1 MSNKMQTEKPEIL
14 TVQEVAQF
22 LRVSERTVYE
32 WATAGTIPCGKLGT
46 TWRFKRSEV
55 EKWVNQHLSAPS
67 KKDVTFSPITI
78 NEILDPAHVILLE
91 TDSKDTALLTMLE
104 RLSDTG
110 AIKDK
115 ASIAEGIFQ
124 REKLMSTGIGLG
136 IAIPH
141 VRMDGISSLLMAVGL
156 STEDITDYESLDS
169 QPVRLIFMILA
180 GKDQHTL
187 HIKTMAAISR
197 RIKSPVLR
205 EMIVQA
211 RQPEIIY
218 NLLTGEAAQ

>member
-1 MSNKMQTEKPEIL
+1 MRENDPQIL
-14 TVQEVAQF
+14 TVKEVADF
-22 LRVSERTVYE
+22 LRVSERTVYD
-32 WATAGTIPCGKLGT
+32 WATSGTIPCGKLGT

-67 KKDVTFSPITI
+67 KKDVTFSPIMI
-78 NEILDPAHVILLE
+78 NEILDPSHVVLLE
-91 TDSKDTALLTMLE
+91 TDSKDAALLALLD
-104 RLSDTG
+104 RLSETE

-115 ASIAEGIFQ
+115 AAVAEGIFQ

-141 VRMDGISSLLMAVGL
+141 VRMDGILSLLMAVGI
-156 STEDITDYESLDS
+156 STEDISDYESLDS

-180 GKDQHTL
+180 GKDQHTM

-197 RIKSPVLR
+197 RIKNPVLR

-211 RQPEIIY
+211 RQPDVIY
-218 NLLTGEAAQ
+218 NLLTGETSQ